1 MEVWIWPILDISDRS
16 YVKRWLGYD
25 EIRTAR
31 VRLVWE
37 MYNLTGSM
45 ERRLLENRWTAELSK
60 MVESKRREKRMEY
73 AMMGKEVK
81 IGSWGF
87 RSYGI

>member
-1 MEVWIWPILDISDRS
+1 MEEWIWPILDISDRS
-16 YVKRWLGYD
+16 YVKRWLGQD
-25 EIRTAR
+25 AIRTAR

-37 MYNLTGSM
+37 MYNLTGGM
-45 ERRLLENRWTAELSK
+45 NKRLLENRWTAELSK
-60 MVESKRREKRMEY
+60 MVESKKREKRMEH